1 MSKYLNQLM
10 IALLI
15 GLLAAGY
22 FWAKHTQ
29 LDLITRGEGRLIAEG
44 QNKLVQAPDG
54 GIITAIF
61 VKEGDI
67 VNNNQ
72 LLAVINSTA
81 AEGSLDEIK
90 AKKNSLLAKL
100 IRLDAELENTSK
112 SLLKGRLDGF
122 AQNIQE
128 SQLALFLANRSNLR
142 SLLFAI
148 ESERDQLEKSL
159 ATIKEELSGAKELL
173 SLVNEENEELSPL
186 ISAGALGA
194 SEKFRLK
201 RERAQLT
208 SEIQVLEA
216 KVLQTEAGYIQL
228 EAEIEALQSGY
239 ERNIFEERA
248 TYINELSEIDTR
260 IPLLEQKL
268 KQTEIRSPSDGIINS
283 LPVSE
288 EETVIKTGEIIAEI
302 VPSTDNLIV
311 EAFIDP
317 KDIAKIEVSQ
327 EARVSLTAYDAAKYG
342 YLTGRLLKVSVDAVY
357 REEKQSYM
365 YAIEVE
371 LINNLADSKGST
383 VPLNPG
389 MIAQVDIIR
398 GQQTVLEYFWQPI
411 AKLKDDAFRQ

>member
-1 MSKYLNQLM
+1 MAKYLNQFM
-10 IALLI
+10 IALLL

-54 GIITAIF
+54 GIVTKIF
-61 VKEGDI
+61 VNEGDI
-67 VNNNQ
+67 VSNNQ
-72 LLAVINSTA
+72 LLVVINSTA
-81 AEGSLDEIK
+81 AEGSLKEIK

-100 IRLDAELENTSK
+100 VRLDAELKNSTKNQLAK
-112 SLLKGRLDGF
+112 SLDGF
-122 AQNIQE
+122 AENVRE

-142 SLLFAI
+142 SLLFSI

-159 ATIKEELSGAKELL
+159 ATIKEQLSGAKELL
-173 SLVNEENEELSPL
+173 ILVNEENKELSPL
-186 ISAGALGA
+186 IKAGALGA

-208 SEIQVLEA
+208 SEIHVLEA
-216 KVLQTEAGYIQL
+216 KVLETDAGYLKL

-248 TYINELSEIDTR
+248 TYVNELSEIDTR

-283 LPVSE
+283 LPVSD

-302 VPSTDNLIV
+302 VPSADDLIV

-317 KDIAKIEVSQ
+317 KDIAKIEVGQ
-327 EARVSLTAYDAAKYG
+327 KARVSLTAYDAAKYG
-342 YLTGRLLKVSVDAVY
+342 YLTGRLLKVSADAVY

-371 LINNLADSKGST
+371 LIDNLIDSIGDT

>member
-1 MSKYLNQLM
+1 MAKYLNQFM
-10 IALLI
+10 IALLL

-54 GIITAIF
+54 GIVTKIF
-61 VKEGDI
+61 VNEGDI
-67 VNNNQ
+67 VSNNQ

-81 AEGSLDEIK
+81 AEGSLKEIK

-100 IRLDAELENTSK
+100 VRLDAELKNSTKNQLAK
-112 SLLKGRLDGF
+112 SLDGF
-122 AQNIQE
+122 AENVRE

-142 SLLFAI
+142 SLLFSI

-159 ATIKEELSGAKELL
+159 ATIKEQLSGAKELL
-173 SLVNEENEELSPL
+173 ILVNEENKELSPL
-186 ISAGALGA
+186 IKAGALGA

-208 SEIQVLEA
+208 SEIHVLEA
-216 KVLQTEAGYIQL
+216 KVLETDAGYLKL

-248 TYINELSEIDTR
+248 TYVNELSEIDTR

-283 LPVSE
+283 LPVSD

-302 VPSTDNLIV
+302 VPSADDLIV

-317 KDIAKIEVSQ
+317 KDIAKIEVGQ
-327 EARVSLTAYDAAKYG
+327 KARVSLTAYDAAKYG
-342 YLTGRLLKVSVDAVY
+342 YLTGRLLKVSADAVY

-371 LINNLADSKGST
+371 LVDNLIDSMGDT

>member
-1 MSKYLNQLM
+1 M
-10 IALLI
+10 IALLL

-22 FWAKHTQ
+22 FWAEKTQ

-44 QNKLVQAPDG
+44 QNKLVQSPEG
-54 GIITAIF
+54 GVITEIF
-61 VKEGDI
+61 VSEGD
-67 VNNNQ
+67 VVSNNQ

-81 AEGSLDEIK
+81 AEGSLEEIR
-90 AKKNSLLAKL
+90 AKKNSLQAKL
-100 IRLDAELENTSK
+100 VRLDAELTDDNKYQLEKDLENFSANV
-112 SLLKGRLDGF
+112 R
-122 AQNIQE
+122 E

-142 SLLFAI
+142 SLLFSI
-148 ESERDQLEKSL
+148 ESERDQLGKSL
-159 ATIKEELSGAKELL
+159 NTVKEQLSGAKKLL
-173 SLVNEENEELSPL
+173 VLVTEENKELSPL
-186 ISAGALGA
+186 IAAGALGA

-201 RERAQLT
+201 RENAQLT

-216 KVLQTEAGYIQL
+216 KVVETEAGYLKL
-228 EAEIEALQSGY
+228 EAELKALKSGY
-239 ERNIFEERA
+239 ERDIFEERA
-248 TYINELSEIDTR
+248 AYINELSEINTR

-283 LPVSE
+283 LPVSDK
-288 EETVIKTGEIIAEI
+288 ETVIKTGDVIAEI
-302 VPSTDNLIV
+302 VPSTDDLIV
-311 EAFIDP
+311 EAYIDP
-317 KDIAKIEVSQ
+317 KDIAKIEVGQ
-327 EARVSLTAYDAAKYG
+327 QARVSLTAYDAAKYG
-342 YLTGRLLKVSVDAVY
+342 YLTGVLLKVSADAVY

>member
-1 MSKYLNQLM
+1 M
-10 IALLI
+10 IALLL
-15 GLLAAGY
+15 GLIAAGY
-22 FWAKHTQ
+22 FWAKSTQ

-44 QNKLVQAPDG
+44 QNKIVQSPEG
-54 GIITAIF
+54 GVITEIF
-61 VKEGDI
+61 VSEGD
-67 VNNNQ
+67 VVTNNQ

-81 AEGSLDEIK
+81 AEGSLEEIR

-100 IRLDAELENTSK
+100 VRLDAELKNADKYQLE
-112 SLLKGRLDGF
+112 KGLSGF
-122 AQNIQE
+122 SESVRE

-142 SLLFAI
+142 SLLFSI

-159 ATIKEELSGAKELL
+159 STIKEQLSGARELL
-173 SLVNEENEELSPL
+173 ILVTEENKELSPL
-186 ISAGALGA
+186 IAAGALGA

-201 RERAQLT
+201 RENAQLT

-216 KVLQTEAGYIQL
+216 KVLETEAGYLKL
-228 EAEIEALQSGY
+228 EAELKALQSGY
-239 ERNIFEERA
+239 EREIFEERA
-248 TYINELSEIDTR
+248 AYINELSEINTR

-283 LPVSE
+283 LPVSDKE
-288 EETVIKTGEIIAEI
+288 MVIKTGEIVAEI
-302 VPSTDNLIV
+302 VPSTDDLIV
-311 EAFIDP
+311 EAYIDP
-317 KDIAKIEVSQ
+317 KDIAKIEVGQ
-327 EARVSLTAYDAAKYG
+327 QARLSLTAYDAAKYG
-342 YLTGRLLKVSVDAVY
+342 YLTGVLLKVSADAVY

-365 YAIEVE
+365 FAIEVGIIDD
-371 LINNLADSKGST
+371 LIDSKGTT

>member
-1 MSKYLNQLM
+1 MLG
-10 IALLI
+10 LI
-15 GLLAAGY
+15 AAGY
-22 FWAKHTQ
+22 FWAKSTQ

-54 GIITAIF
+54 GIVTQIL

-67 VNNNQ
+67 VTNNQ

-81 AEGSLDEIK
+81 AEGSLEEIK

-100 IRLDAELENTSK
+100 IRLNAELENTNK
-112 SLLKGRLDGF
+112 SRLKKRLEGF
-122 AQNIQE
+122 AENIKE

-142 SLLFAI
+142 SRLFAI
-148 ESERDQLEKSL
+148 ESQRDQLEKSL
-159 ATIKEELSGAKELL
+159 ATIKEELSGATELL
-173 SLVNEENEELSPL
+173 LLVDEENEELSPL
-186 ISAGALGA
+186 IAAGALGA

-201 RERAQLT
+201 RESAQLT
-208 SEIQVLEA
+208 SEIQVLKA
-216 KVLQTEAGYIQL
+216 KVFETEAGYLKLQ
-228 EAEIEALQSGY
+228 AEIEALQSGY

-248 TYINELSEIDTR
+248 TYVNELSEIDTR

-283 LPVSE
+283 LPVSD

-302 VPSTDNLIV
+302 VPSTDDLIV

-317 KDIAKIEVSQ
+317 KDIAKIEVGQ
-327 EARVSLTAYDAAKYG
+327 EARISLTAYDAAKYG
-342 YLTGRLLKVSVDAVY
+342 YLTGRLSKLSVDAVY

-371 LINNLADSKGST
+371 LINNLMDSKGDT

>member
-1 MSKYLNQLM
+1 MSKYLNQFM

-54 GIITAIF
+54 GIITKIF

-67 VNNNQ
+67 VYNNQ

-100 IRLDAELENTSK
+100 MRLDAELENTSK

-173 SLVNEENEELSPL
+173 SLVNEENEALVNLFFEKNTFSQPL
-186 ISAGALGA
+186 
-194 SEKFRLK
+194 
-201 RERAQLT
+201 
-208 SEIQVLEA
+208 
-216 KVLQTEAGYIQL
+216 
-228 EAEIEALQSGY
+228 
-239 ERNIFEERA
+239 
-248 TYINELSEIDTR
+248 
-260 IPLLEQKL
+260 
-268 KQTEIRSPSDGIINS
+268 
-283 LPVSE
+283 
-288 EETVIKTGEIIAEI
+288 
-302 VPSTDNLIV
+302 
-311 EAFIDP
+311 
-317 KDIAKIEVSQ
+317 
-327 EARVSLTAYDAAKYG
+327 
-342 YLTGRLLKVSVDAVY
+342 
-357 REEKQSYM
+357 
-365 YAIEVE
+365 
-371 LINNLADSKGST
+371 
-383 VPLNPG
+383 
-389 MIAQVDIIR
+389 
-398 GQQTVLEYFWQPI
+398 
-411 AKLKDDAFRQ
+411 

>member
-1 MSKYLNQLM
+1 MSKFINQLM
-10 IALLI
+10 IALLL

-22 FWAKHTQ
+22 FWAEKTQ

-44 QNKLVQAPDG
+44 QNKLVQSPEG
-54 GIITAIF
+54 GVITEIF
-61 VKEGDI
+61 VSEGD
-67 VNNNQ
+67 VVSNNQ

-81 AEGSLDEIK
+81 AEGSLEEIR
-90 AKKNSLLAKL
+90 AKKNSLQAKL
-100 IRLDAELENTSK
+100 VRLDAELTDDNKYQLEKDLEDFSTNV
-112 SLLKGRLDGF
+112 R
-122 AQNIQE
+122 E

-142 SLLFAI
+142 SLLFSI
-148 ESERDQLEKSL
+148 ESERDQLGKSL
-159 ATIKEELSGAKELL
+159 NTIKEQLSGAKKLL
-173 SLVNEENEELSPL
+173 VLVTEENKELSPL
-186 ISAGALGA
+186 IAAGALGA

-201 RERAQLT
+201 RENAQLT

-216 KVLQTEAGYIQL
+216 KVVETEAGYLKL
-228 EAEIEALQSGY
+228 EAELKALKSGY
-239 ERNIFEERA
+239 ERDIFEERA
-248 TYINELSEIDTR
+248 AYINELSEINTR

-283 LPVSE
+283 LPVSDK
-288 EETVIKTGEIIAEI
+288 ETVIKTGDVIAEI
-302 VPSTDNLIV
+302 VPSTDDLIV
-311 EAFIDP
+311 EAYVDP
-317 KDIAKIEVSQ
+317 KDIAKIEVGQ
-327 EARVSLTAYDAAKYG
+327 QARVSLTAYDAAKYG
-342 YLTGRLLKVSVDAVY
+342 YLTGVLLKVSADAVY

-371 LINNLADSKGST
+371 LINNLVDSKGDI

>member
-1 MSKYLNQLM
+1 M
-10 IALLI
+10 IALLLSLI
-15 GLLAAGY
+15 VAGY
-22 FWAKHTQ
+22 FWAKQTQ

-54 GIITAIF
+54 GIVTKIL
-61 VKEGDI
+61 VKEGDVI
-67 VNNNQ
+67 TNNQ

-81 AEGSLDEIK
+81 AEGSLEEIK
-90 AKKNSLLAKL
+90 AKKNSLMAKL
-100 IRLDAELENTSK
+100 VRLDAELKNADKYQLEK
-112 SLLKGRLDGF
+112 SLESFEENVR
-122 AQNIQE
+122 E

-142 SLLFAI
+142 SLRFSI

-159 ATIKEELSGAKELL
+159 ATIKEQLSGAKELL
-173 SLVNEENEELSPL
+173 GLVNEENKELSPL
-186 ISAGALGA
+186 IAAGALGA

-201 RERAQLT
+201 RENAQLT
-208 SEIQVLEA
+208 SEIQVLKA
-216 KVLQTEAGYIQL
+216 KVLETEAGYLKL
-228 EAEIEALQSGY
+228 EAELEALQSGY
-239 ERNIFEERA
+239 EQEVFEERA
-248 TYINELSEIDTR
+248 NYINELSEVNTR

-302 VPSTDNLIV
+302 VPSMDDLIV

-317 KDIAKIEVSQ
+317 KDIAKIEIGQ

-342 YLTGRLLKVSVDAVY
+342 YLTGRLLKVSADAVY

-371 LINNLADSKGST
+371 LIDNLIDSTGDT

>member
-1 MSKYLNQLM
+1 M
-10 IALLI
+10 IALLL
-15 GLLAAGY
+15 GLIAAGY
-22 FWAKHTQ
+22 FWAKSTQ

-54 GIITAIF
+54 GIVTQIL

-67 VNNNQ
+67 VTNNQ
-72 LLAVINSTA
+72 LLAVINPTA
-81 AEGSLDEIK
+81 AEGSLEEIK

-100 IRLDAELENTSK
+100 IRLNAELENTNK
-112 SLLKGRLDGF
+112 SRLKKRLEGF
-122 AQNIQE
+122 AENIKE

-142 SLLFAI
+142 SRLFAI
-148 ESERDQLEKSL
+148 ESQRDQLEKSL
-159 ATIKEELSGAKELL
+159 ATIKEELSGATELL
-173 SLVNEENEELSPL
+173 LLVDEENEELSPL
-186 ISAGALGA
+186 IAAGALGA

-201 RERAQLT
+201 RESAQLT
-208 SEIQVLEA
+208 SEIQVLKA
-216 KVLQTEAGYIQL
+216 KVFETEAGYLKLQ
-228 EAEIEALQSGY
+228 AEIEALQSGY

-248 TYINELSEIDTR
+248 TYVNELSEIDTR

-283 LPVSE
+283 LPVSD

-302 VPSTDNLIV
+302 VPSTDDLIV

-317 KDIAKIEVSQ
+317 KDIAKIEVGQ
-327 EARVSLTAYDAAKYG
+327 EARISLTAYDAAKYG
-342 YLTGRLLKVSVDAVY
+342 YLTGRLSKLSVDAVY

-371 LINNLADSKGST
+371 LINNLIDSKGDT

>member
-10 IALLI
+10 IALLLS
-15 GLLAAGY
+15 LLVAGY
-22 FWAKHTQ
+22 FWAKQTQ

-54 GIITAIF
+54 GIVTKIL
-61 VKEGDI
+61 VKEGDVI
-67 VNNNQ
+67 TNNQ

-81 AEGSLDEIK
+81 AEGSLQEIK
-90 AKKNSLLAKL
+90 AKKNSLMAKL
-100 IRLDAELENTSK
+100 VRLDAELKNADKHQLEK
-112 SLLKGRLDGF
+112 SLESFEENVR
-122 AQNIQE
+122 E

-142 SLLFAI
+142 SLRFSI

-159 ATIKEELSGAKELL
+159 ATIKEQLSGAEELL
-173 SLVNEENEELSPL
+173 GLVNEENKELSPL
-186 ISAGALGA
+186 IAAGALGA

-201 RERAQLT
+201 RENAQLT

-216 KVLQTEAGYIQL
+216 KVLETEAGYLKL
-228 EAEIEALQSGY
+228 EAELEALQSGY
-239 ERNIFEERA
+239 EQEVFEERA
-248 TYINELSEIDTR
+248 NYINELSEVNTR

-302 VPSTDNLIV
+302 VPSMDDLIV

-317 KDIAKIEVSQ
+317 KDIAKIEIGQ

-342 YLTGRLLKVSVDAVY
+342 YLTGRLLKVSADAVY

-371 LINNLADSKGST
+371 LIDNLIDSTGDT

>member
-10 IALLI
+10 IALLLSLI
-15 GLLAAGY
+15 VAGY
-22 FWAKHTQ
+22 FWAKQTQ

-54 GIITAIF
+54 GIVTKIL
-61 VKEGDI
+61 VKEGDVI
-67 VNNNQ
+67 TNNQ

-81 AEGSLDEIK
+81 AEGSLEEIK
-90 AKKNSLLAKL
+90 AKKNSLMAKL
-100 IRLDAELENTSK
+100 VRLDAELKNADKHQLEK
-112 SLLKGRLDGF
+112 SLESFEENVR
-122 AQNIQE
+122 E

-142 SLLFAI
+142 SLRFSI

-159 ATIKEELSGAKELL
+159 ATIKEQLSGAEELL
-173 SLVNEENEELSPL
+173 GLVNEENKELSPL
-186 ISAGALGA
+186 IAAGALGA

-201 RERAQLT
+201 RENAQLT

-216 KVLQTEAGYIQL
+216 KVLETEAGYLKL
-228 EAEIEALQSGY
+228 EAELEALQSGY
-239 ERNIFEERA
+239 EQEVFEERA
-248 TYINELSEIDTR
+248 NYINELSEVNTR

-302 VPSTDNLIV
+302 VPSMDDLIV

-317 KDIAKIEVSQ
+317 KDIAKIEIGQ

-342 YLTGRLLKVSVDAVY
+342 YLTGRLLKVSADAVY

-371 LINNLADSKGST
+371 LINNLMDSKGDT

>member
-1 MSKYLNQLM
+1 M
-10 IALLI
+10 IALLL
-15 GLLAAGY
+15 GLIAAGY
-22 FWAKHTQ
+22 FWAKSTQ

-54 GIITAIF
+54 GIVTQIL

-67 VNNNQ
+67 VTNNQ
-72 LLAVINSTA
+72 LLAVINPTA
-81 AEGSLDEIK
+81 AEGSLEEIK

-100 IRLDAELENTSK
+100 IRLNAELENTNK
-112 SLLKGRLDGF
+112 SRLKKQLGGF
-122 AQNIQE
+122 AENIKE
-128 SQLALFLANRSNLR
+128 SQIALFLANRSNLR
-142 SLLFAI
+142 SRLFAI
-148 ESERDQLEKSL
+148 ESQRDQLEKSL
-159 ATIKEELSGAKELL
+159 ATIKEELSGATELL
-173 SLVNEENEELSPL
+173 LLVDEENEELSPL
-186 ISAGALGA
+186 IAAGALGA

-201 RERAQLT
+201 RESAQLT
-208 SEIQVLEA
+208 SEIQVLKA
-216 KVLQTEAGYIQL
+216 KVFETEAGYLKLQ
-228 EAEIEALQSGY
+228 AEIEALQSGY

-248 TYINELSEIDTR
+248 TYVNELSEIDTR

-283 LPVSE
+283 LPVSD

-302 VPSTDNLIV
+302 VPSTDDLIV

-317 KDIAKIEVSQ
+317 KDIAKIEVGQ
-327 EARVSLTAYDAAKYG
+327 EARISLTAYDAAKYG
-342 YLTGRLLKVSVDAVY
+342 YLTGRLSKLSVDAVY

-371 LINNLADSKGST
+371 LINNLMDSKGDT

>member
-1 MSKYLNQLM
+1 MSKYLNQFM

-54 GIITAIF
+54 GIITSIF

-194 SEKFRLK
+194 SEKFLLK

-208 SEIQVLEA
+208 SEIQVLEE
-216 KVLQTEAGYIQL
+216 KVLQTAAGYIQL
-228 EAEIEALQSGY
+228 EAEIAALQSGY
-239 ERNIFEERA
+239 ERNIFEEKA

-283 LPVSE
+283 LPVSD

-302 VPSTDNLIV
+302 VPSADDLIV

-317 KDIAKIEVSQ
+317 KDIAKIEVGQ
-327 EARVSLTAYDAAKYG
+327 EARISLTAYDAAKYG
-342 YLTGRLLKVSVDAVY
+342 YLTGRLLKVSADAVY

-371 LINNLADSKGST
+371 LIDNLIDSLGDT

-398 GQQTVLEYFWQPI
+398 GQQTVSEYFWQPI

>member
-1 MSKYLNQLM
+1 MSKFINQLM
-10 IALLI
+10 IALLL

-22 FWAKHTQ
+22 FWAEKTQ

-44 QNKLVQAPDG
+44 QNKLVQSPEG
-54 GIITAIF
+54 GVITEIF
-61 VKEGDI
+61 VSEGD
-67 VNNNQ
+67 VVSNNQ

-81 AEGSLDEIK
+81 AEGSLEEIR
-90 AKKNSLLAKL
+90 AKKNSLQAKL
-100 IRLDAELENTSK
+100 VRLDAELTDDNKYQLEKDLENFSANV
-112 SLLKGRLDGF
+112 R
-122 AQNIQE
+122 E

-142 SLLFAI
+142 SLLFSI
-148 ESERDQLEKSL
+148 ESERDQLGKSL
-159 ATIKEELSGAKELL
+159 NTIKEQLSGAKKLL
-173 SLVNEENEELSPL
+173 VLVTEENKELSPL
-186 ISAGALGA
+186 IAAGALGA

-201 RERAQLT
+201 RENAQLT

-216 KVLQTEAGYIQL
+216 KVVETEAGYLKL
-228 EAEIEALQSGY
+228 EAELKALKSGY
-239 ERNIFEERA
+239 ERDIFEERA
-248 TYINELSEIDTR
+248 AYINELSEINTR

-283 LPVSE
+283 LPVSDK
-288 EETVIKTGEIIAEI
+288 ETVIKTGDVIAEI
-302 VPSTDNLIV
+302 VPSTDDLIV
-311 EAFIDP
+311 EAYVDP
-317 KDIAKIEVSQ
+317 KDIAKIEVGQ
-327 EARVSLTAYDAAKYG
+327 QARVSLTAYDAAKYG
-342 YLTGRLLKVSVDAVY
+342 YLTGVLLKVSADAVY